1 MMIQKRFSLYFVLG
15 IIIVLIASFSVAI
28 ISSYSYFQ
36 TKQNLQK
43 TIHTHANDSLEK
55 LSKLL
60 IPYIES
66 YSATEYTNILRWEMK
81 NSSISAVVIEDY
93 AMGKVLGVPSFNNGL
108 LRDTNWDIV
117 NYDQSN
123 NLHKKLLANS
133 YYSQHSPIVNKYNE
147 KIAQIT
153 IYSTDKFMQEQ
164 LDNIIKQSVIFTI
177 LISLVL
183 IVLSF
188 ILIHGIII
196 RPLEKIITIL
206 TKNSSNE
213 TSLKPIPQN
222 GFKEIHLLALSIN
235 QMIHSIK
242 QSQKQI
248 QQKDILLHNQSR
260 FASMGEMIGNIAHQ
274 WRQPLNALSITIQ
287 KMQRYYEMGKLDE
300 ETLNKSI
307 DKSMNLIQKMSSTV
321 DDFMGFFRED
331 KIKISFDVSMAI
343 DETISLLEASIKN
356 NFINLDFKKPSKE
369 ITILGYKGEFT
380 QVILNIISN
389 AKDAIKEK
397 NIQNPQIDINLQ
409 DQDGFVYV
417 QICDNAGGIPNEIID
432 KIFDPYFTTKEEG
445 KGTGIGLYMSK
456 VIIEKNME
464 GNLSI
469 YNTDQGA
476 CFVIKLPHTQ

>member
-60 IPYIES
+60 VPYIES

-123 NLHKKLLANS
+123 NLHKKLLDNS
-133 YYSQHSPIVNKYNE
+133 YYNQHSPIVNKYNE

-164 LDNIIKQSVIFTI
+164 LDNIIKQSVIFTL

-183 IVLSF
+183 IILSF
-188 ILIHGIII
+188 ILIHGVII

-213 TSLKPIPQN
+213 NSLNPIPQN

-300 ETLNKSI
+300 ETLNKSV

-397 NIQNPQIDINLQ
+397 NIQNPQIDITLQ